1 MNHQVHIF
9 EIDRDAKPA
18 ERAQPVRSFPVVAS
32 THDQARAAAL
42 AQLAAEGRTV
52 RSLSFLADGGL
63 AAVVT
68 QPAPAPTPAQLRRA
82 RGGR

>member
-1 MNHQVHIF
+1 MNHQVQLFH
-9 EIDRDAKPA
+9 IDRDAKPA
-18 ERAQPVRSFPVVAS
+18 DRPRPAGAFVVAAD
-32 THDQARAAAL
+32 TADQARTAAL
-42 AQLAAEGRTV
+42 AQLAADGLTV

-68 QPAPAPTPAQLRRA
+68 EPAPAPTPAQVRRA